1 MKYSTETCDTIQ
13 QALDLTSNNPTRIK
27 LHFVVPRKFSKRGTK
42 NPNWSIIPFTEEQF
56 KPKLPNLDPLQVKK
70 GLQWG
75 SKSTIRARANPIH
88 NDLCM
93 CMYLYMENIVE

>member
-42 NPNWSIIPFTEEQF
+42 KSQLEYNPIYRRTVQTQT
-56 KPKLPNLDPLQVKK
+56 PKLRSSTGEKGAPMGIKK
-70 GLQWG
+70 
-75 SKSTIRARANPIH
+75 H
-88 NDLCM
+88 N
-93 CMYLYMENIVE
+93 